1 MLAKREKKLEDKFRS
16 ITQEMKEIDALFNK
30 QFSYIGHCFSHYYLL
45 LIYIINMA
53 SLLQYAKTTER
64 PIDFMEYLR
73 LFTGYSIN
81 NSNHTDEECQEI
93 YADFERGDVKY

>member
-1 MLAKREKKLEDKFRS
+1 
-16 ITQEMKEIDALFNK
+16 
-30 QFSYIGHCFSHYYLL
+30 
-45 LIYIINMA
+45 MA

-81 NSNHTDEECQEI
+81 NSNRTDEECQEI
-93 YADFERGDVKY
+93 YADFEKNFQKRRLI